1 MCHCHCHLVTSHS
14 TTCLG
19 DFIAGQMRVLL
30 QGGTDGQE
38 GDVVWVGQGTWQ
50 SAKAPT
56 GTPAIVHME
65 AASMWVHV
73 GICLYLQW
81 SPLNRDL
88 SNSKDIDQWL
98 IWPCANLQKLFKS
111 LLRWPCMMEKQAF
124 PHTYLYLGIRMK
136 CPRLSILQS

>member
-14 TTCLG
+14 TTCPG
-19 DFIAGQMRVLL
+19 HFIAGQMGVLL

-38 GDVVWVGQGTWQ
+38 GDVVWVAQDTWQ
-50 SAKAPT
+50 SAKALT

-73 GICLYLQW
+73 GMYLYLQW

-88 SNSKDIDQWL
+88 SNSKDINQCL
-98 IWPCANLQKLFKS
+98 IWPSANLQKLFKS
-111 LLRWPCMMEKQAF
+111 LLRWPNTMEKQAF
-124 PHTYLYLGIRMK
+124 PHTYLYSGTRMK
-136 CPRLSILQS
+136 CPRLSTLQS